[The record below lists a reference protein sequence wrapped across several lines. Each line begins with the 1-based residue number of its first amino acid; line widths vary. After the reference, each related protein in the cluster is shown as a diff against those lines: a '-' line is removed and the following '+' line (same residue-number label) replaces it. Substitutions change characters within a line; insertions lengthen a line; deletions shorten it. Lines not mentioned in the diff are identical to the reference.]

1 MHTFKHKNNTKKKNK
16 DCACIEILI
25 SLPRVSLLSF
35 MSYVGRKATE
45 DRQDFFQ
52 TRPTAQVK

>member
-1 MHTFKHKNNTKKKNK
+1 MILKKNK

-25 SLPRVSLLSF
+25 SLSRVSLLSF
-35 MSYVGRKATE
+35 VSYVGREATE